1 MFKHMMSPS
10 FVLSAAGATM
20 LHIAWVA
27 QMWTPI
33 PLPHQARHEQGP
45 APMLART
52 IYLQQ
57 NPPTPGA
64 AQPSPTTTADIG
76 PPVEPSEHQLTEQT
90 NPPVA
95 PPTTITP
102 QTDGHYWP
110 GRTLDQKPIPQAP
123 VVIPY
128 PEGFISIAHGHAILQ
143 LFINES
149 GLVDRVEVVE
159 SEAPIEFT
167 DIARRAFLNTRFT
180 PGVKDRVQVRS
191 KLKIEVGFQNG
202 QGNDG
207 S

>member
-1 MFKHMMSPS
+1 
-10 FVLSAAGATM
+10 M
-20 LHIAWVA
+20 LHMAWVA

-33 PLPHQARHEQGP
+33 PLPHQARHAQGP

-52 IYLQQ
+52 INLQ
-57 NPPTPGA
+57 PDPRTPGSVLPNPA
-64 AQPSPTTTADIG
+64 TTSDTA
-76 PPVEPSEHQLTEQT
+76 PPVEPSEHQLTAQT
-90 NPPVA
+90 HPPIVA
-95 PPTTITP
+95 STTITP
-102 QTDGHYWP
+102 QTDKQTDGHYWP

-167 DIARRAFLNTRFT
+167 DMARRAFLNTRFT

-191 KLKIEVGFQNG
+191 KLKIEVGFQDG
-202 QGNDG
+202 PSHDG